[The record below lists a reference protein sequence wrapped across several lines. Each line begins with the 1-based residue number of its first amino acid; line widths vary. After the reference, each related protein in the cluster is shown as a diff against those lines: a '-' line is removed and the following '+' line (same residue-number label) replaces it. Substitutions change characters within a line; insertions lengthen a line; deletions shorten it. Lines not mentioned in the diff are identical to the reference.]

1 MFFLLPM
8 SMSLADVFE
17 FVVRYCRP
25 VTQCQ
30 MIATPLYCVVSIL
43 FRRDIS
49 NGAAS
54 LKSWT
59 ASVATIL
66 TKVVVLSAVGIFT
79 TAVIIGFV

>member
-43 FRRDIS
+43 F
-49 NGAAS
+49 
-54 LKSWT
+54 
-59 ASVATIL
+59 TI
-66 TKVVVLSAVGIFT
+66 TINIQWYKQCEYTMIRSEE
-79 TAVIIGFV
+79 